1 MLHRSSKEGLICI
14 TQPKHAW
21 VAGELARAWG
31 NEQFGQF
38 VPTSEVCLAAEQ
50 HDIGWLFWEQ
60 APTLNP
66 KTGYPYRFAELPT
79 PVHIEIWSGAKQ
91 LAMPLGRY
99 ASLLISLHGTGLY
112 ERYRGWQNSAES
124 SRIVQQFLD
133 SQYAFQQQLLASLNK
148 DPYYASY
155 ATPEV
160 VKHNQKLVTAWDAL
174 SLIVCQKLTDFQQLE
189 QVPTVDGETVLKL
202 THISDD
208 PHQIT
213 ISPWPFQESEV
224 RLVYEGRLLGETF
237 TDETAM
243 REALE
248 SARWVTLSTLL
259 KPE

>member
-1 MLHRSSKEGLICI
+1 MLHRSSTKGLICI

-38 VPTSEVCLAAEQ
+38 VPTPEVCLAAEQ

-66 KTGYPYRFAELPT
+66 QTGYPYRFAELPT

-112 ERYRGWQNSAES
+112 ERYRGWQNSPES
-124 SRIVQQFLD
+124 SRIVQEFLN
-133 SQYAFQQQLLASLNK
+133 SQYAFQKQLIASLNK
-148 DPYYASY
+148 DPYYAPY

-174 SLIVCQKLTDFQQLE
+174 SLIVCQKLTDFQKLE
-189 QVPTVDGETVLKL
+189 QVPTVDGETILKL

-224 RLVYEGRLLGETF
+224 RLVYEGRLLQEKF

-243 REALE
+243 REALT
-248 SARWVTLSTLL
+248 SDRWVTLSTIL